1 MRARFSQIRIAGV
14 LSVVPSRISSFD
26 DELVNYS
33 HSHANSQKL
42 KVAMGY
48 GEHRVAAS
56 GVTTSDLAC
65 FGLSSLFSEHG
76 VDPSSIGGIFFVS
89 QTPDYIIPATSA
101 YIHGKFAFPQDT
113 YCIDINDGC
122 NGFIKALYEASAF
135 LSVTGAQRALII
147 AGDVLSAK
155 VSIHDR
161 NSYPLIG
168 DAATIT
174 LVERTDTQCSLDI
187 EIMNDGRGYDKLMI
201 PAGGARSPSCS
212 TTAQLETDD
221 DGNRRAADHLVMQG
235 RDVFAFTQTVV
246 PDFMTAFLARHDLT
260 PVDIDLFLLHQ
271 ANAFI
276 IDRIRAKLGVPK
288 EKVPD
293 HVIRKFGNSSS
304 GTIPMCISNLLPIQE
319 SVKVLACGF
328 GVGLSWGAALFEL
341 NQLDFCKVIE
351 F

>member
-1 MRARFSQIRIAGV
+1 MKARFSGVRIAGV
-14 LSVVPSRISSFD
+14 ISVVPSKISRFD
-26 DELVNYS
+26 DELENYS

-48 GEHRVAAS
+48 DQHRVAPS

-65 FGLSSLFSEHG
+65 FGLSRLFGAHG
-76 VDPSSIGGIFFVS
+76 VDSASIGAIFFVS

-101 YIHGKFAFPQDT
+101 YIHGKFPFSQDT
-113 YCIDINDGC
+113 YCVDINDGC

-135 LSVTGAQRALII
+135 LAVTGAERALII

-174 LVERTDTQCSLDI
+174 VVEKTDTRSFLDI
-187 EIMNDGRGYDKLMI
+187 QIMNDGRGYDKLII
-201 PAGGARSPSCS
+201 PAGGARCPSSS
-212 TTAQLETDD
+212 TTAELHTDE
-221 DGNRRAADHLVMQG
+221 DGNRRATDHLVMQG

-246 PDFMTAFLARHDLT
+246 PEFMTAFLASHDLV
-260 PVDIDLFLLHQ
+260 PEDIDLFLLHQ

-276 IDRIRAKLGVPK
+276 IDRLRAKLGVPK

-293 HVIRKFGNSSS
+293 QVIRKFGNSSS
-304 GTIPMCISNLLPIQE
+304 GTIPMCISNLLPIQKR
-319 SVKVLACGF
+319 VKVLACGF

-341 NQLDFCKVIE
+341 NRLDFCEVID